1 MKLGFDAKRA
11 LNNGTGLG
19 NHARILLNAM
29 MRDYPDHSYSLYTP
43 RAREQYLSELDGYFQ
58 LHFPTTKV
66 AQSLH
71 AWWRSYGVTRDILT
85 HRTDLYHG
93 LSNELPLKIHRTAI
107 ATVVTI
113 HDLIFLKHKE
123 QYPLIDRQIYTYKT
137 KYAAK
142 HADRIIAV
150 SEETKRDLIEL
161 YHVPERKITVIYP
174 SIDTRFYEKAS
185 VAKRA
190 DVAMQYQLPAKF
202 ILNVGSFFPRKNQM
216 RLIAAFDNIKK
227 NIEEDLVLIG
237 SSGNMLN
244 TIREEIISRKIQDR
258 VHIITSVKNED
269 LPSVYQ
275 LASLFVFP
283 SLFEGFG
290 APVLEA
296 LFSQVPVIASAGG
309 AIEEAAG
316 KYSLLID
323 PTATEDIAAKIV
335 SAMTDDT
342 VRNTMV
348 AKGLEHAL
356 TMTDAI
362 FAARTMDVYEG
373 INLYR

>member
-1 MKLGFDAKRA
+1 
-11 LNNGTGLG
+11 
-19 NHARILLNAM
+19 
-29 MRDYPDHSYSLYTP
+29 
-43 RAREQYLSELDGYFQ
+43 
-58 LHFPTTKV
+58 
-66 AQSLH
+66 
-71 AWWRSYGVTRDILT
+71 
-85 HRTDLYHG
+85 
-93 LSNELPLKIHRTAI
+93 
-107 ATVVTI
+107 
-113 HDLIFLKHKE
+113 
-123 QYPLIDRQIYTYKT
+123 
-137 KYAAK
+137 
-142 HADRIIAV
+142 
-150 SEETKRDLIEL
+150 
-161 YHVPERKITVIYP
+161 
-174 SIDTRFYEKAS
+174 
-185 VAKRA
+185 
-190 DVAMQYQLPAKF
+190 
-202 ILNVGSFFPRKNQM
+202 
-216 RLIAAFDNIKK
+216 
-227 NIEEDLVLIG
+227 
-237 SSGNMLN
+237 MLN